1 MCGTSS
7 GIFFHPLPTGIKYEA
22 QSKLTKGVFR
32 VIIYDRIFTFGR
44 PFMNEKKDVN
54 TNKDGLLSLFNT
66 ISRQLR
72 DGQYDEVNLAHLAEV
87 APDAAQDLGEFIEN
101 LKEAT
106 PKLNIDC
113 EELPLVSEHL
123 NHISKSTESGVMN
136 IIDTTELLMEEIAN
150 INESLVQIEK
160 EAEGNDE
167 IARHI
172 RAVEDAVNVLQGHT
186 FSVITS
192 VEFDDI
198 NQQLMQKILTRLEV
212 LYTNLFELLGSLN
225 VQVPIAREDSA
236 FLDAL
241 KHIIDIDGS
250 DRQDQNAIDDLFEAF

>member
-1 MCGTSS
+1 
-7 GIFFHPLPTGIKYEA
+7 
-22 QSKLTKGVFR
+22 
-32 VIIYDRIFTFGR
+32 
-44 PFMNEKKDVN
+44 MNEKKDVN